1 MFLACNLLTRA
12 ESPVRPACG
21 KPDSPRFSYVELS
34 ILENVFPIFSHFIRF
49 SMEDLFKSPIEFME
63 GFEKNRVKFGSENI
77 LK

>member
-1 MFLACNLLTRA
+1 MFPACNLLTRA

-21 KPDSPRFSYVELS
+21 KPDSPRFLTSNLS

>member
-1 MFLACNLLTRA
+1 M
-12 ESPVRPACG
+12 
-21 KPDSPRFSYVELS
+21 
-34 ILENVFPIFSHFIRF
+34 ENVFPIFSHFIRF